1 MLDFSYNPLLQGNR
15 YSTTLDKGF
24 KLKSKVSLNTAV
36 LSLFTLT
43 VVSYL
48 SFWFFCNE
56 LFENNATTAISDI
69 KNFSLVSGVLSFS
82 IAFLAYYKPTLSP
95 LLAPLYSIF
104 SGIFIA
110 GISFAAEIKFPGIA
124 LLTSEITLATFII
137 VFVGYKFKIIRVTQ
151 KFKSV
156 VYSVIG
162 VISLLYLLS
171 FILILFEI
179 KMPLIHDAGI
189 GGIAWALFIMII
201 AASNLA
207 INIDKVQRS
216 NSNDGYT
223 NWRLALGLMVSLI
236 WLYFST
242 LRLLS
247 RINKFK

>member
-1 MLDFSYNPLLQGNR
+1 M
-15 YSTTLDKGF
+15 
-24 KLKSKVSLNTAV
+24 
-36 LSLFTLT
+36 
-43 VVSYL
+43 
-48 SFWFFCNE
+48 
-56 LFENNATTAISDI
+56 
-69 KNFSLVSGVLSFS
+69 
-82 IAFLAYYKPTLSP
+82 
-95 LLAPLYSIF
+95 
-104 SGIFIA
+104 
-110 GISFAAEIKFPGIA
+110 
-124 LLTSEITLATFII
+124 LTSEITLATFII